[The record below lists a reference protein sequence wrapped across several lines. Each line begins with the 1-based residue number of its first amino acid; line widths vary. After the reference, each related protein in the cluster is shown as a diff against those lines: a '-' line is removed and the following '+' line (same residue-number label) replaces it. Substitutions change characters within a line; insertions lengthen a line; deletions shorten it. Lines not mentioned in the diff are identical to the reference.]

1 VIELF
6 VDSSVWIDFFA
17 DRATWQVEDLS
28 RRLLADEQVGLTDVV
43 LTELLRGARDDV
55 DLARLEGYL
64 APFEVARLRSLDD
77 FRLAAALHRAGRK
90 AGTPIRTTT
99 DCLIAAVCIRD
110 GLPLLHND
118 RDFDHLAEV
127 SDLIVVSSPD
137 SAV

>member
-43 LTELLRGARDDV
+43 FTELLQGARDDGE
-55 DLARLEGYL
+55 LARLEAYL
-64 APFEVARLRSLDD
+64 APFEVARLQSSDD

-90 AGTPIRTTT
+90 AGTPIRAIT
-99 DCLIAAVCIRD
+99 DCLIAAVCIRE
-110 GLPLLHND
+110 GLPLLHDD
-118 RDFDHLAEV
+118 RDFDHLAQL
-127 SDLIVVSSPD
+127 SDLTVVRSP
-137 SAV
+137 